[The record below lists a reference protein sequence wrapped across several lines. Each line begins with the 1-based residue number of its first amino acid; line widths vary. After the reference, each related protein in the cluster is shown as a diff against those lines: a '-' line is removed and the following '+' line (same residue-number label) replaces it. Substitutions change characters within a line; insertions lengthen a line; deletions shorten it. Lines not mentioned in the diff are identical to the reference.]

1 MSSINDKLF
10 DLPVNETIDFLKEVY
25 KNKIELSQREVN
37 LLKEK
42 EIYDYILLGIIG
54 LLINNKPRILLG
66 KKQPFDLEIQ
76 QWCSKVT
83 IDLSD
88 LEKIADDYLED
99 DFSND
104 SEYIVRTVMLE
115 YPKDKLNASSKPSC
129 FKFG

>member
-1 MSSINDKLF
+1 MNSINDELF

-42 EIYDYILLGIIG
+42 KIYDYILLGIIG

-76 QWCSKVT
+76 QWCSEVT

-99 DFSND
+99 NFSND

-115 YPKDKLNASSKPSC
+115 YPKDKFLDT
-129 FKFG
+129 

>member
-1 MSSINDKLF
+1 MNSINDELF

-25 KNKIELSQREVN
+25 KNKIELSQREVS

-104 SEYIVRTVMLE
+104 SEYIVRAVMLE
-115 YPKDKLNASSKPSC
+115 YPKDKFLDT
-129 FKFG
+129 

>member
-1 MSSINDKLF
+1 MKSINDELF

-25 KNKIELSQREVN
+25 KNKIELSQREVS

-104 SEYIVRTVMLE
+104 SEYIVRAVMLE
-115 YPKDKLNASSKPSC
+115 YPKDKFLDT
-129 FKFG
+129 

>member
-115 YPKDKLNASSKPSC
+115 YPKDKFLDT
-129 FKFG
+129 

>member
-1 MSSINDKLF
+1 MNSINDELF

-25 KNKIELSQREVN
+25 KNKIELSQREVS

-104 SEYIVRTVMLE
+104 S
-115 YPKDKLNASSKPSC
+115 
-129 FKFG
+129 

>member
-1 MSSINDKLF
+1 MNSINDELF

-25 KNKIELSQREVN
+25 KNKIELSQREVS

-88 LEKIADDYLED
+88 LEKIADDYLQD

-104 SEYIVRTVMLE
+104 SEYIVRAVMLE
-115 YPKDKLNASSKPSC
+115 YPKDKFLDT
-129 FKFG
+129 

>member
-76 QWCSKVT
+76 HWCSEVT

-104 SEYIVRTVMLE
+104 SEYIVRAVMLE
-115 YPKDKLNASSKPSC
+115 YPKDKFLDT
-129 FKFG
+129 

>member
-1 MSSINDKLF
+1 M
-10 DLPVNETIDFLKEVY
+10 
-25 KNKIELSQREVN
+25 
-37 LLKEK
+37 
-42 EIYDYILLGIIG
+42 
-54 LLINNKPRILLG
+54 INNKPRILLG

-104 SEYIVRTVMLE
+104 SEYIVRAVMLE
-115 YPKDKLNASSKPSC
+115 YPKDKFLDT
-129 FKFG
+129 

>member
-1 MSSINDKLF
+1 MNSINDELF

-54 LLINNKPRILLG
+54 LLINNKARILLG

-76 QWCSKVT
+76 QWCSEVT

-99 DFSND
+99 NFSND
-104 SEYIVRTVMLE
+104 SEYIVRKVMLE
-115 YPKDKLNASSKPSC
+115 YPKDKFLDT
-129 FKFG
+129 

>member
-37 LLKEK
+37 FLKEK

-54 LLINNKPRILLG
+54 LLIDNKPRILLG
-66 KKQPFDLEIQ
+66 KKQPFDLDIQ
-76 QWCSKVT
+76 QWCSEIK

-88 LEKIADDYLED
+88 LEKIAEDYLED

-115 YPKDKLNASSKPSC
+115 YPKDKFLDT
-129 FKFG
+129 